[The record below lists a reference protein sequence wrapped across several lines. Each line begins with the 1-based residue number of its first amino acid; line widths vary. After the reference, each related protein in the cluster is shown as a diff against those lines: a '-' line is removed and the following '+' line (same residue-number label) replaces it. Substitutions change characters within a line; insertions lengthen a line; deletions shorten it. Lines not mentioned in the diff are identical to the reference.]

1 MGEVL
6 VVRKERKLM
15 KLWWIKR
22 DLEGCATKLG
32 RSWGPSKNFK
42 QGNVRIMC
50 LSERSSGDQLV
61 VED

>member
-1 MGEVL
+1 VGEVL
-6 VVRKERKLM
+6 VVRKERKSM
-15 KLWWIKR
+15 KLLWIKR
-22 DLEGCATKLG
+22 ELEGCPTKLG
-32 RSWGPSKNFK
+32 RSWGPSKSFK